1 MMALSE
7 REFMAHLTQ
16 ARDRL
21 VYLMRE
27 ASPAQVLE
35 LGEVVDGLYR
45 DMRALHDQP
54 KARG

>member
-1 MMALSE
+1 VEVVNE

-21 VYLMRE
+21 VYLIRE
-27 ASPAQVLE
+27 ASPEQVLE

-54 KARG
+54 KAR

>member
-1 MMALSE
+1 
-7 REFMAHLTQ
+7 
-16 ARDRL
+16 
-21 VYLMRE
+21 
-27 ASPAQVLE
+27 VLE

>member
-1 MMALSE
+1 VVND
-7 REFMAHLTQ
+7 REFLAHLTA

-21 VYLMRE
+21 AYLMRE
-27 ASPAQVLE
+27 ASPEQVLE

-54 KARG
+54 KPRG

>member
-1 MMALSE
+1 VVTD
-7 REFMAHLTQ
+7 REFLAHLTA

-21 VYLMRE
+21 SYLMRE
-27 ASPAQVLE
+27 ASPEQVLE

-54 KARG
+54 KPRG